1 MPLSRRA
8 VVGLLTAA
16 SVPLPAS
23 AQTAPGSSAAAAAA
37 AGGPRA
43 AGAAGGGL
51 ALRERIR
58 AAVAGKD
65 RAALEA
71 LYADNFMHMRDSGRA
86 DLKPERIALLPPRG
100 QT

>member
-16 SVPLPAS
+16 SAPLPAS
-23 AQTAPGSSAAAAAA
+23 AQTTAGASAAAAATE
-37 AGGPRA
+37 GV
-43 AGAAGGGL
+43 L

-71 LYADNFMHMRDSGRA
+71 LYADNFMHMRDSA
-86 DLKPERIALLPPRG
+86 AP
-100 QT
+100 T